1 MRQGRRKT
9 HRAACGDRERRLP
22 AGVPVGQVEDMKRS
36 GRIASNDVRRIALA
50 IGRAETSSQ
59 HATDLRARGNRLTA
73 IAVTNAFLAGMG
85 R

>member
-1 MRQGRRKT
+1 
-9 HRAACGDRERRLP
+9 
-22 AGVPVGQVEDMKRS
+22 MKRS